1 MNGHAFEVLKVFGV
15 NGTTLAVVTMGDLQQ
30 WLSVALLAVTLLWTI
45 LKLIEGVQSFI
56 EKRNKNK

>member
-1 MNGHAFEVLKVFGV
+1 MTGHAFEVLKVFGV